1 MDNQF
6 GTGFQKAR
14 PELVYLGG
22 DNVDNF
28 AKMFQLQMMLFLL
41 MAVGVI
47 FRKRNIISESGRK
60 TLPNLTVNL
69 ILPCNIIESF
79 LGEWNVSE
87 NLLRHC
93 LVALGI
99 SLGIQVAALYLSMLF
114 FAPVSR
120 DKKNI
125 FKYGLIVSNSSFIG
139 IPVVGELYGN
149 LGVLYTSFFQIPI
162 RIMMWTAGLS
172 LFTNVDK
179 KESFQK
185 LIKHPCI
192 IAIVIGAFLMIASV
206 PLPSFLGDTI
216 AGLSK
221 CTTPLS
227 MITVGAMFANSK
239 WSDFLDPSIL
249 YYCLIRLIVF
259 PAIVF
264 GAVRLLGIDL
274 VLGNVAVLLSA
285 MPMAATTAI
294 LADKYNYNGE
304 TASRSIFVS
313 TLLSIVTLPVI
324 CLML

>member
-1 MDNQF
+1 MDNF
-6 GTGFQKAR
+6 VR
-14 PELVYLGG
+14 
-22 DNVDNF
+22 
-28 AKMFQLQMMLFLL
+28 MFHLQMMLFLL
-41 MAVGVI
+41 MAVGVL

-60 TLPNLTVNL
+60 TLSNLTVNL

-79 LGEWNVSE
+79 LGAWNVSG
-87 NLLRHC
+87 NLLHNC
-93 LVALGI
+93 LIALGI
-99 SLGIQVAALYLSMLF
+99 SFGIQVAALYLSALF
-114 FAPVSR
+114 FSPVSSE
-120 DKKNI
+120 KKNI
-125 FKYGLIVSNSSFIG
+125 FRYGLIVSNSSFIG

-179 KESFQK
+179 KESFRK
-185 LIKHPCI
+185 LVKHPCI
-192 IAIVIGAFLMIASV
+192 IAIMIGVTLMLTPVSLPPFLE
-206 PLPSFLGDTI
+206 DTI
-216 AGLSK
+216 SGLSK

-259 PAIVF
+259 PAIIF

-313 TLLSIVTLPVI
+313 TLLSIATLPVI
-324 CLML
+324 CLVL

>member
-60 TLPNLTVNL
+60 TLSNLTVNL

-227 MITVGAMFANSK
+227 MITVGAMFANSNLPK
-239 WSDFLDPSIL
+239 
-249 YYCLIRLIVF
+249 CLSNF
-259 PAIVF
+259 PYFTGFPVHS
-264 GAVRLLGIDL
+264 L
-274 VLGNVAVLLSA
+274 V
-285 MPMAATTAI
+285 
-294 LADKYNYNGE
+294 K
-304 TASRSIFVS
+304 
-313 TLLSIVTLPVI
+313 
-324 CLML
+324 

>member
-1 MDNQF
+1 MDNF
-6 GTGFQKAR
+6 VR
-14 PELVYLGG
+14 
-22 DNVDNF
+22 
-28 AKMFQLQMMLFLL
+28 MFHLQMMLFLL
-41 MAVGVI
+41 MAVGVL

-60 TLPNLTVNL
+60 TLSNLTVNL

-79 LGEWNVSE
+79 LGEWNVSGS
-87 NLLRHC
+87 LLHNC
-93 LVALGI
+93 LIALGI
-99 SLGIQVAALYLSMLF
+99 SFGIQLAALYLSALF
-114 FAPVSR
+114 FSPVSSE
-120 DKKNI
+120 KKNI
-125 FKYGLIVSNSSFIG
+125 FRYGLIVSNSSFIG

-179 KESFQK
+179 KESFRK
-185 LIKHPCI
+185 LVKHPCI
-192 IAIVIGAFLMIASV
+192 IAIIIGVTLMLTPVSLPPFLE
-206 PLPSFLGDTI
+206 DTI
-216 AGLSK
+216 SGLSK

-313 TLLSIVTLPVI
+313 TLLSIATLPVI
-324 CLML
+324 CLVL

>member
-1 MDNQF
+1 M
-6 GTGFQKAR
+6 
-14 PELVYLGG
+14 
-22 DNVDNF
+22 DNF

-41 MAVGVI
+41 MAVGVL

-60 TLPNLTVNL
+60 TLSNLTVNL

-324 CLML
+324 CLVL

>member
-1 MDNQF
+1 M
-6 GTGFQKAR
+6 
-14 PELVYLGG
+14 
-22 DNVDNF
+22 DNF

-41 MAVGVI
+41 MAVGVL

-60 TLPNLTVNL
+60 TLSNLTVNL

-93 LVALGI
+93 LIALGI
-99 SLGIQVAALYLSMLF
+99 SFGIQVAALYLSMLF

-206 PLPSFLGDTI
+206 PLPSFLGNTI

-227 MITVGAMFANSK
+227 MITVGANS
-239 WSDFLDPSIL
+239 D
-249 YYCLIRLIVF
+249 R
-259 PAIVF
+259 
-264 GAVRLLGIDL
+264 
-274 VLGNVAVLLSA
+274 
-285 MPMAATTAI
+285 
-294 LADKYNYNGE
+294 
-304 TASRSIFVS
+304 
-313 TLLSIVTLPVI
+313 
-324 CLML
+324 

>member
-1 MDNQF
+1 M
-6 GTGFQKAR
+6 
-14 PELVYLGG
+14 
-22 DNVDNF
+22 DNF

-41 MAVGVI
+41 MAVGVL

-60 TLPNLTVNL
+60 TLSNLTVNL

-93 LVALGI
+93 LIALGI
-99 SLGIQVAALYLSMLF
+99 SFGIQVAALYLSMLF

-192 IAIVIGAFLMIASV
+192 IAIVIGVFLMIASV
-206 PLPSFLGDTI
+206 PLPSFLGNTI

>member
-1 MDNQF
+1 M
-6 GTGFQKAR
+6 
-14 PELVYLGG
+14 
-22 DNVDNF
+22 DNF

-41 MAVGVI
+41 MAVGVL
-47 FRKRNIISESGRK
+47 FRRRNIISESGRK
-60 TLPNLTVNL
+60 TLSNLTVNL

-206 PLPSFLGDTI
+206 PLPSFLGNTI

-264 GAVRLLGIDL
+264 GAVRLLGINL

-324 CLML
+324 CLVL

>member
-1 MDNQF
+1 M
-6 GTGFQKAR
+6 
-14 PELVYLGG
+14 
-22 DNVDNF
+22 DNF

-41 MAVGVI
+41 MAVGVL

-60 TLPNLTVNL
+60 TLSNLTVNL

-93 LVALGI
+93 LIALGI
-99 SLGIQVAALYLSMLF
+99 SFGIQVAALYLSMLF

-192 IAIVIGAFLMIASV
+192 IAIVIGVFLMIASV
-206 PLPSFLGDTI
+206 PLPSFLGNTI

-324 CLML
+324 CLVL

>member
-6 GTGFQKAR
+6 GTGFLKTR

-60 TLPNLTVNL
+60 TLSNLTVNL

>member
-60 TLPNLTVNL
+60 TLSNLTVNL

-162 RIMMWTAGLS
+162 RIMMWTSGLS

-192 IAIVIGAFLMIASV
+192 IAIVIGAFLMIAFCS
-206 PLPSFLGDTI
+206 
-216 AGLSK
+216 A
-221 CTTPLS
+221 
-227 MITVGAMFANSK
+227 
-239 WSDFLDPSIL
+239 
-249 YYCLIRLIVF
+249 
-259 PAIVF
+259 AIVS
-264 GAVRLLGIDL
+264 GKYNCWLEQMYDTTVHDHCGSNVRKFKMERFSGS
-274 VLGNVAVLLSA
+274 VYFVLLFDS
-285 MPMAATTAI
+285 PDCIPGNCLWCSPSSWYRSGTGKCCCFVKCD
-294 LADKYNYNGE
+294 ADGSNN
-304 TASRSIFVS
+304 SNSCR
-313 TLLSIVTLPVI
+313 
-324 CLML
+324 

>member
-1 MDNQF
+1 M
-6 GTGFQKAR
+6 
-14 PELVYLGG
+14 
-22 DNVDNF
+22 DNF

-41 MAVGVI
+41 MAVGVL

-60 TLPNLTVNL
+60 TLSNLTVNL

-93 LVALGI
+93 LIALGI
-99 SLGIQVAALYLSMLF
+99 SFGIQVAALYLSMLF

-192 IAIVIGAFLMIASV
+192 IAIVIGTFLMIASV
-206 PLPSFLGDTI
+206 PLPSFLGNTI

>member
-1 MDNQF
+1 MDNF
-6 GTGFQKAR
+6 VR
-14 PELVYLGG
+14 
-22 DNVDNF
+22 
-28 AKMFQLQMMLFLL
+28 MFHLQMMLFLL
-41 MAVGVI
+41 MAVGVL

-60 TLPNLTVNL
+60 TLSNLTVNL

-79 LGEWNVSE
+79 LGEWNVSG
-87 NLLRHC
+87 NLLHNC
-93 LVALGI
+93 LIALGI
-99 SLGIQVAALYLSMLF
+99 SFGIQLAALYLSALF
-114 FAPVSR
+114 FSPVSSE
-120 DKKNI
+120 KKNI
-125 FKYGLIVSNSSFIG
+125 FRYGLIVSNSSFIG

-172 LFTNVDK
+172 LFTNVDR

-185 LIKHPCI
+185 LVKHPCI
-192 IAIVIGAFLMIASV
+192 IAIIIGVTLMITPVS
-206 PLPSFLGDTI
+206 LPPFLEDTI
-216 AGLSK
+216 SGLSK

-239 WSDFLDPSIL
+239 WSDFLDSSIL

-264 GAVRLLGIDL
+264 GAVRLLGVDL

-304 TASRSIFVS
+304 TASRSILVS
-313 TLLSIVTLPVI
+313 TLLSIATLPVI
-324 CLML
+324 CLVL

>member
-1 MDNQF
+1 MDNF
-6 GTGFQKAR
+6 VR
-14 PELVYLGG
+14 
-22 DNVDNF
+22 
-28 AKMFQLQMMLFLL
+28 MFHLQMMLFLL
-41 MAVGVI
+41 MAVGVL

-60 TLPNLTVNL
+60 TLSNLTVNL

-79 LGEWNVSE
+79 LGEWNVSG
-87 NLLRHC
+87 NLLHNC
-93 LVALGI
+93 LIALGI
-99 SLGIQVAALYLSMLF
+99 SFGIQLAALYLSALF
-114 FAPVSR
+114 FSPVSSE
-120 DKKNI
+120 KKNI
-125 FKYGLIVSNSSFIG
+125 FRYGLIVSNSSFIG

-172 LFTNVDK
+172 LFTNVDR

-185 LIKHPCI
+185 LVKHPCI
-192 IAIVIGAFLMIASV
+192 IAIIIGVTLMITPVS
-206 PLPSFLGDTI
+206 LPPFLEDTI
-216 AGLSK
+216 SGLSK

-239 WSDFLDPSIL
+239 WSDFLD
-249 YYCLIRLIVF
+249 YCLIRLIVF

-264 GAVRLLGIDL
+264 GAVRLLGVDL

-313 TLLSIVTLPVI
+313 TLLSIATLPVI
-324 CLML
+324 CLVL

>member
-1 MDNQF
+1 MK
-6 GTGFQKAR
+6 TR
-14 PELVYLGG
+14 PELIYFGG
-22 DNVDNF
+22 GNVDNF

-41 MAVGVI
+41 MAVGVL

-60 TLPNLTVNL
+60 TLSNLTVNL

-93 LVALGI
+93 LIALGI
-99 SLGIQVAALYLSMLF
+99 SFGIQVAALYLSMLF

-206 PLPSFLGDTI
+206 PLPSFLGNTI

>member
-1 MDNQF
+1 MDNF
-6 GTGFQKAR
+6 VR
-14 PELVYLGG
+14 
-22 DNVDNF
+22 
-28 AKMFQLQMMLFLL
+28 MFHLQMMLFLL
-41 MAVGVI
+41 MAVGVL

-60 TLPNLTVNL
+60 TLSNLTVNL

-79 LGEWNVSE
+79 LGEWNVSG
-87 NLLRHC
+87 NLLHNC
-93 LVALGI
+93 LIALGI
-99 SLGIQVAALYLSMLF
+99 SFGIQLAALYLSALF
-114 FAPVSR
+114 FFPVSSE
-120 DKKNI
+120 KKNI
-125 FKYGLIVSNSSFIG
+125 FRYGLIVSNSSFIG

-206 PLPSFLGDTI
+206 PLPSFLGNTI

-313 TLLSIVTLPVI
+313 TLLSIATLPVI
-324 CLML
+324 CLVL

>member
-1 MDNQF
+1 M
-6 GTGFQKAR
+6 
-14 PELVYLGG
+14 
-22 DNVDNF
+22 
-28 AKMFQLQMMLFLL
+28 
-41 MAVGVI
+41 
-47 FRKRNIISESGRK
+47 S
-60 TLPNLTVNL
+60 NLTVNL

-79 LGEWNVSE
+79 LGEWNVSG
-87 NLLRHC
+87 NLLHNC
-93 LVALGI
+93 LIALGI
-99 SLGIQVAALYLSMLF
+99 SFGIQLAALYLSALF
-114 FAPVSR
+114 FSPVSSE
-120 DKKNI
+120 KKNI
-125 FKYGLIVSNSSFIG
+125 FRYGLIVSNSSFIG

-172 LFTNVDK
+172 LFTNVDR

-185 LIKHPCI
+185 LVKHPCI
-192 IAIVIGAFLMIASV
+192 IAIIIGVTLMITPVS
-206 PLPSFLGDTI
+206 LPPFLEDTI
-216 AGLSK
+216 SGLSK

-239 WSDFLDPSIL
+239 WSDFLDSSIL

-264 GAVRLLGIDL
+264 GAVRLLGVDL

-313 TLLSIVTLPVI
+313 TLLSIATLPVI
-324 CLML
+324 CLVL

>member
-1 MDNQF
+1 M
-6 GTGFQKAR
+6 
-14 PELVYLGG
+14 
-22 DNVDNF
+22 DNF

-41 MAVGVI
+41 MAVGVL

-60 TLPNLTVNL
+60 TLSNLTVNL

-79 LGEWNVSE
+79 LGEWNVSG
-87 NLLRHC
+87 NLLHNC
-93 LVALGI
+93 LIALGI
-99 SLGIQVAALYLSMLF
+99 SFGIQLAALYLSALF
-114 FAPVSR
+114 FSPVSSE
-120 DKKNI
+120 KKNI
-125 FKYGLIVSNSSFIG
+125 FRYGLIVSNSSFIG

-206 PLPSFLGDTI
+206 PLPSFLGNTI

-324 CLML
+324 CLVL

>member
-1 MDNQF
+1 M
-6 GTGFQKAR
+6 
-14 PELVYLGG
+14 
-22 DNVDNF
+22 DNF

-41 MAVGVI
+41 MAVGVL

-60 TLPNLTVNL
+60 TLSNLTVNL

-79 LGEWNVSE
+79 LGEWNVSG
-87 NLLRHC
+87 NLLHNC
-93 LVALGI
+93 LIALGI
-99 SLGIQVAALYLSMLF
+99 SFGIQLAALYLSALF
-114 FAPVSR
+114 FSPVSSE
-120 DKKNI
+120 KKNI
-125 FKYGLIVSNSSFIG
+125 FRYGLIVSNSSFIG

-206 PLPSFLGDTI
+206 PLPSFLGNTI

-259 PAIVF
+259 PASVF

-324 CLML
+324 CLVL

>member
-1 MDNQF
+1 MDNF
-6 GTGFQKAR
+6 VR
-14 PELVYLGG
+14 
-22 DNVDNF
+22 
-28 AKMFQLQMMLFLL
+28 MFHLQMMLFLL
-41 MAVGVI
+41 MAVGVL

-60 TLPNLTVNL
+60 TLSNLTVNL

-79 LGEWNVSE
+79 LGEWNVSG
-87 NLLRHC
+87 NLLHNC
-93 LVALGI
+93 LIALGI
-99 SLGIQVAALYLSMLF
+99 SFGIQLAALYLSALF
-114 FAPVSR
+114 FSPVSSE
-120 DKKNI
+120 KKNI
-125 FKYGLIVSNSSFIG
+125 FRYGLIVSNSSFIG

-313 TLLSIVTLPVI
+313 TLLSIATLPVI
-324 CLML
+324 CLVL

>member
-1 MDNQF
+1 M
-6 GTGFQKAR
+6 
-14 PELVYLGG
+14 
-22 DNVDNF
+22 DNF

-41 MAVGVI
+41 MAVGVL

-60 TLPNLTVNL
+60 TLSNLTVNL

-93 LVALGI
+93 LIALGI
-99 SLGIQVAALYLSMLF
+99 SFGIQVAALYLSMLF

-172 LFTNVDK
+172 LFTNVDN

-185 LIKHPCI
+185 LLKHHCI

-206 PLPSFLGDTI
+206 PLPSFLGNTI

>member
-1 MDNQF
+1 M
-6 GTGFQKAR
+6 
-14 PELVYLGG
+14 
-22 DNVDNF
+22 DNF
-28 AKMFQLQMMLFLL
+28 ATMFQLQMMLFLL
-41 MAVGVI
+41 MAVGVL

-60 TLPNLTVNL
+60 TLSNLTVNL

-93 LVALGI
+93 LIALGI
-99 SLGIQVAALYLSMLF
+99 SFGIQVAALYLSMLF

-206 PLPSFLGDTI
+206 PLPSFLGNTI

>member
-1 MDNQF
+1 M
-6 GTGFQKAR
+6 
-14 PELVYLGG
+14 
-22 DNVDNF
+22 DNF

-41 MAVGVI
+41 MAVGVL
-47 FRKRNIISESGRK
+47 FRKRNIISESCRK
-60 TLPNLTVNL
+60 TLSNLTVNL

-93 LVALGI
+93 LIALGI
-99 SLGIQVAALYLSMLF
+99 SFGIQVAALYLSMLF

-206 PLPSFLGDTI
+206 PLPSFLGNTI

>member
-1 MDNQF
+1 M
-6 GTGFQKAR
+6 
-14 PELVYLGG
+14 
-22 DNVDNF
+22 DNF

-41 MAVGVI
+41 MAVGAI

-60 TLPNLTVNL
+60 TLSNLTVNL

-99 SLGIQVAALYLSMLF
+99 SLGIQVATLYLSMLF

-206 PLPSFLGDTI
+206 PLPSFLGNTI

-274 VLGNVAVLLSA
+274 ILGNVAVLLSA

>member
-1 MDNQF
+1 M
-6 GTGFQKAR
+6 
-14 PELVYLGG
+14 
-22 DNVDNF
+22 DNF

-41 MAVGVI
+41 MAVGVL

-60 TLPNLTVNL
+60 TLSNLTVNL

-99 SLGIQVAALYLSMLF
+99 SLGIQVAALYLSVLF

-172 LFTNVDK
+172 LFTNVDR

-185 LIKHPCI
+185 LVKHPCI
-192 IAIVIGAFLMIASV
+192 IAIIIGVTLMITPVS
-206 PLPSFLGDTI
+206 LPPFLEDTI
-216 AGLSK
+216 SGLSK

-239 WSDFLDPSIL
+239 WSDFLNPSIL

-313 TLLSIVTLPVI
+313 TLLSIATLPVI
-324 CLML
+324 CLVL